1 MNTTK
6 QSTSNN
12 SSKDYSNKENTIV
25 EVWKDN
31 LEEEMKKICH
41 LVEEG
46 YNVIA
51 MDTEFPGI
59 IYAMPSQQMAHT
71 TSWYDVLRE
80 NVNDLNLIQ
89 VGITLSNKEG
99 VKPQPVHTW
108 QFNMEFSLTKNK
120 FSNDSI
126 NILKDAGID
135 FQELEVSRTGL
146 LINFFIQ
153 SCPVSNQR
161 KEESTQEI

>member
-1 MNTTK
+1 MNTDK
-6 QSTSNN
+6 QQSSDK
-12 SSKDYSNKENTIV
+12 SSKDNSIKDNQIV
-25 EVWKDN
+25 EVWKEN
-31 LEEEMKKICH
+31 LEEEMKKVCM

-59 IYAMPSQQMAHT
+59 IYAMPNQQMAHAN
-71 TSWYDVLRE
+71 SWYDVLRE

-99 VKPQPVHTW
+99 VKPQPVNTW
-108 QFNMEFSLTKNK
+108 QFNMEFSLSKNK
-120 FSNDSI
+120 FSSDSI

-135 FQELEVSRTGL
+135 FQKLEVG
-146 LINFFIQ
+146 
-153 SCPVSNQR
+153 VA
-161 KEESTQEI
+161 